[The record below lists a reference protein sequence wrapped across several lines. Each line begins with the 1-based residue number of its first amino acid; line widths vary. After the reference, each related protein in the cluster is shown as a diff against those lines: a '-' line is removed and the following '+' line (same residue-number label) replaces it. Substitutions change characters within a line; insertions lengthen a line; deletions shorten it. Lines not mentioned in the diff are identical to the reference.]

1 MTAATLALITP
12 LNPEFLTKNILR
24 GLCNNVFDDMVHVR
38 HGALYGIS
46 DILISLAGKNYMHNM
61 KDEMKD
67 SIFLR
72 SLTKNEKKLIKAG
85 EHMKKFNANY
95 DSLKEVNNLGL
106 VDKEIM

>member
-1 MTAATLALITP
+1 
-12 LNPEFLTKNILR
+12 
-24 GLCNNVFDDMVHVR
+24 
-38 HGALYGIS
+38 
-46 DILISLAGKNYMHNM
+46 M